1 MDSESNLKPTLH
13 NTSKD
18 KHSIILYGLGG
29 LGVFVFSLGII
40 SIIASNWYEIKPSI
54 KLFVYFILQSSF
66 GVGYLKLPSNKLL
79 TKEALLHLFAIGWFG
94 GLGLIAQIFQLS
106 GGMWEPLAFW
116 LLLTFAAA
124 LIVEIKLLPHLW
136 WIIFFIMLLFLLL
149 DMLLLNHLILDV
161 YIAITLF
168 VIAVGFSASNQNLK
182 IKLPTSFTEAAIL
195 YGFAII
201 IVYASI
207 HGTILCYYAN
217 DLSDGFT
224 YKSIT
229 EAIIDKI
236 NWLYFPSLI
245 VFFSMYFRAP
255 PLKPSIKK
263 AIAALLVIINLFVSL
278 PIYLPFMQNKVCGA
292 LWFILLW
299 LCVAW
304 NSVLLSYKNFYHLAV
319 IIIILR
325 FILIYI
331 EIFYDLLFTGAGLI
345 ISGLLFLIMA
355 FLWGKYQKV
364 LSNWIEHE

>member
-1 MDSESNLKPTLH
+1 MDSESNLKPTLQ

-40 SIIASNWYEIKPSI
+40 SVIASNWYEIKPSI
-54 KLFVYFILQSSF
+54 KLFVYFTLQLSF

-94 GLGLIAQIFQLS
+94 GIGLIAQIFQLS
-106 GGMWEPLAFW
+106 GGMWQPLAFW
-116 LLLTFAAA
+116 LLLNFAAA

-136 WIIFFIMLLFLLL
+136 WIIFFIMLLFLLPDIFL
-149 DMLLLNHLILDV
+149 MNDLILDV
-161 YIAITLF
+161 YMAVTLF
-168 VIAVGFSASNQNLK
+168 VIAVGFSASNSNLK

-207 HGTILCYYAN
+207 YGTILCY
-217 DLSDGFT
+217 GFT
-224 YKSIT
+224 HKITT

-292 LWFILLW
+292 LWFVLLW

-304 NSVLLSYKNFYHLAV
+304 NSVLLSYKNFYHLAI

-331 EIFYDLLFTGAGLI
+331 EIFYDLLFTGTGLI
-345 ISGLLFLIMA
+345 ISGLFFLLMA
-355 FLWGKYQKV
+355 FLWGKYRKV
-364 LSNWIEHE
+364 LSDWIEHE